1 MFVQISY
8 SVSCPNGSD
17 CSFELQLRFDGHS
30 VALQNNRLQ
39 QNIPI
44 HSIQFT
50 ASPNNFDQFKLSIV
64 AHPSSDGCIEVNHV
78 LVFRNECPSQQSN
91 GGLGLLPA
99 TQAPTTGSVSVTPQC
114 VENSALS
121 PMTTAQVQCTSDGT
135 WVNDE
140 TLWQCVCNEGYYN
153 DNGVCRGNT
162 TIYIHCNSSHYHVYY
177 TAVVNPEKM
186 VYHVSEDKDRVEVC
200 FIQEIVTD
208 LTFEITTRDV
218 TAISEWILFYCL
230 IYSTI

>member
-8 SVSCPNGSD
+8 SISCPIGSD
-17 CSFELQLRFDGHS
+17 CDFELQLILFDGIDQHS
-30 VALQNNRLQ
+30 VSLQNNRLPE
-39 QNIPI
+39 NVPI
-44 HSIQFT
+44 YTIQFT
-50 ASPNNFDQFKLSIV
+50 ASSNDFDQFKLSIV
-64 AHPSSDGCIEVNHV
+64 AHPSSGCIEVKRV
-78 LVFRNECPSQQSN
+78 LVFLIECPSQQSN
-91 GGLGLLPA
+91 DGLGLLPA
-99 TQAPTTGSVSVTPQC
+99 TQAPDTGSVSVTPRC
-114 VENSALS
+114 VENSDLS
-121 PMTTAQVQCTSDGT
+121 LMSAKGVQCTSDGT

-140 TLWQCVCNEGYYN
+140 TLCVCNRGYYN

-177 TAVVNPEKM
+177 TAVM
-186 VYHVSEDKDRVEVC
+186 VYNVSENQVRVEVC
-200 FIQEIVTD
+200 FYQEIDTN